1 MLLADEAT
9 ASLDAETANHV
20 SESILG
26 LTGMTR
32 IVVTHTLDESLL
44 RRYDG
49 ILVMKDGRIVES
61 GTFDDLM
68 AARQYLYA
76 LYTISH

>member
-49 ILVMKDGRIVES
+49 ILVMKDGKIVNQSVGAGPKSRI
-61 GTFDDLM
+61 LAM
-68 AARQYLYA
+68 L
-76 LYTISH
+76 